1 MTTTAILTAPTIDDI
16 RAAAAR
22 IDGAIEKTPMSH
34 SGVLSKMIGAD
45 LWLKFENLQYTAAY
59 KERGALNKLLQLT
72 DDERARGVIAASAGN
87 HAQAVAYHGK
97 RLGIP
102 VTIVMPN
109 PTPTVKVT
117 QTEGH
122 GARVV
127 LHGET
132 FDDAYDHARELEAEE
147 ALVFVHP
154 FDDGQI
160 IAGTGTIALEM
171 LAEVPDL
178 DVLVVPIGGGGLISG
193 IAIAAKTINP
203 AIEIIGV
210 EAELYPSMKNVVEGS
225 PRPDRRRHAGRRDC
239 GQGAGQADPRD
250 HRRQGRPHRTGRR
263 ARHRACRGAC
273 WWRSKRAWSRAP
285 ARPGLAS
292 ILANPERFAGKKV
305 GTILCGGNIDTHLLA
320 NVLVRELVRCGRI
333 ARLRIAAQDRPG
345 ALAAITAKFHEC
357 GVNIIEVEH
366 QRIFTRL
373 PAKDTVIEVECE
385 ARDAQAID
393 HAGRAAGSRRFHGR
407 ARPARLIKIIP
418 LRDSLAHLTLFG
430 WRQTLFNRVYRSHK
444 EFRNHL
450 EAAGL
455 SAPFRFPKFFVT
467 NPSPCPYLPGKVER
481 KVFTELSGRHSS
493 ELNEALGRIGFR
505 RSQSVAYRPS
515 CIDCSACVSVRVR
528 AGEFMPSATQRK
540 LIRRHADLE
549 VSACRPWTTEEQYA
563 LLRGYLAQRH
573 PGGGMA
579 DMDEHDFADM
589 VEQTPVR
596 TYVVEYREPS
606 VDGRPGKLV
615 GACLSDQQGDGL
627 QHDLQLLRCRPRR
640 PPRAWHLHHPRPHHP
655 RRPRQSAL
663 CLSRLLGRRVGP
675 HGLQGDLP
683 ADGAARPRRLGPDGR
698 GRSSPRPLDRR
709 PAPDPQPAPDPGRRL
724 GNTVPKRDIKFLVNI
739 Y

>member
-1 MTTTAILTAPTIDDI
+1 MNLTPPTIDDI
-16 RAAAAR
+16 RAAASR
-22 IDGAIEKTPMSH
+22 INGAIEKTPMSH

-72 DDERARGVIAASAGN
+72 DEERARGVIAASAGN
-87 HAQAVAYHGK
+87 HAQAVAWHGK

-132 FDDAYDHARELEAEE
+132 FDDAYAYARELEAEE

-193 IAIAAKTINP
+193 MAIAAKTLNP

-225 PRPDRRRHAGRRDC
+225 RGKIGGDTLAEGIAVKEPGRLTRAIIADKVDSIELVAERDIEHAVALLVSIEKSVVEGAGAAGLAYILASPDRF
-239 GQGAGQADPRD
+239 
-250 HRRQGRPHRTGRR
+250 TGR
-263 ARHRACRGAC
+263 
-273 WWRSKRAWSRAP
+273 
-285 ARPGLAS
+285 
-292 ILANPERFAGKKV
+292 KV

-333 ARLRIAAQDRPG
+333 ARLRINAQDRPG

-373 PAKDTVIEVECE
+373 PAKDTLIEVECE
-385 ARDAQAID
+385 ARDAQAIE
-393 HAGRAAGSRRFHGR
+393 
-407 ARPARLIKIIP
+407 
-418 LRDSLAHLTLFG
+418 TLVE
-430 WRQTLFNRVYRSHK
+430 R
-444 EFRNHL
+444 L
-450 EAAGL
+450 EAAG
-455 SAPFRFPKFFVT
+455 FT
-467 NPSPCPYLPGKVER
+467 VER
-481 KVFTELSGRHSS
+481 AS
-493 ELNEALGRIGFR
+493 
-505 RSQSVAYRPS
+505 
-515 CIDCSACVSVRVR
+515 
-528 AGEFMPSATQRK
+528 
-540 LIRRHADLE
+540 
-549 VSACRPWTTEEQYA
+549 
-563 LLRGYLAQRH
+563 
-573 PGGGMA
+573 
-579 DMDEHDFADM
+579 
-589 VEQTPVR
+589 
-596 TYVVEYREPS
+596 
-606 VDGRPGKLV
+606 
-615 GACLSDQQGDGL
+615 
-627 QHDLQLLRCRPRR
+627 
-640 PPRAWHLHHPRPHHP
+640 
-655 RRPRQSAL
+655 
-663 CLSRLLGRRVGP
+663 
-675 HGLQGDLP
+675 
-683 ADGAARPRRLGPDGR
+683 
-698 GRSSPRPLDRR
+698 LD
-709 PAPDPQPAPDPGRRL
+709 
-724 GNTVPKRDIKFLVNI
+724 
-739 Y
+739 